1 MALKEKVTTT
11 RKKKKLLKGTLSDL
25 ILVWPHTSVYYH
37 FISFF
42 FFSFSRCP
50 SLSTKIGFGYFH
62 NRLKNIFLSEQKGG
76 KITLDGSVDCRGLAH
91 TLSLSVPLCVNVR
104 EIHTQTM
111 DWCVFLF
118 CGWVGV
124 CDMRSSRL
132 EEMQLR
138 AGCQPLGSHT
148 IPGKDW
154 WFSMISSFSYFIWFF
169 GFELPVL
176 SSHSVLLSVQGS
188 YN

>member
-11 RKKKKLLKGTLSDL
+11 RKKILLKGTLSDL

-42 FFSFSRCP
+42 FSFSQCP

-62 NRLKNIFLSEQKGG
+62 NRLKNIFFPNRKGG
-76 KITLDGSVDCRGLAH
+76 KSPWMEVSIVGDSH
-91 TLSLSVPLCVNVR
+91 TLSLCATLCKRQRNP
-104 EIHTQTM
+104 HTNDGLM
-111 DWCVFLF
+111 CVSFL
-118 CGWVGV
+118 WVG
-124 CDMRSSRL
+124 
-132 EEMQLR
+132 
-138 AGCQPLGSHT
+138 GCVWYEI
-148 IPGKDW
+148 IPFRRNEIKGWLPTTRFTHYPWEGLMVLHDFFIFLLHLVF
-154 WFSMISSFSYFIWFF
+154 WFRM
-169 GFELPVL
+169 PVL